1 MAARR
6 NSRAGSFMVRGD
18 GGPGDGGGLMA
29 RFAELCAAS
38 NFSFLR
44 GASHPHEMVEA
55 AAALGLEAVAIAD
68 RNTLAGAVRA
78 FLAGREQGVRVL
90 TAARLVAQTGV
101 ELVCIPRTRAA
112 YGRLCRALS
121 DAHETGEPGAPHID
135 LPAMA
140 QALGEA
146 QILILMPPPEADE
159 DWRAQAQTVLARAV
173 SPVHLALVRRFDGR
187 DGARLHGLAALARAW
202 GVPTVASSDALY
214 HAPERRALQDVLTCI
229 REHVRIDGAGRRL
242 EANAERHLKDAA
254 EMARL
259 FADYSDAVTR
269 TAQLAGTVSF
279 SLDELVYAYPDET
292 IGAGETPM
300 ETLRRLTR
308 EGAARRWPGGVPGSG
323 AKGARSRA
331 GADRIARLR
340 QLFPDR
346 GGSGAVR
353 PLAGH
358 SVSGARLGGQFSRV
372 LRDWRHRSGPGAD
385 RSSV

>member
-1 MAARR
+1 
-6 NSRAGSFMVRGD
+6 
-18 GGPGDGGGLMA
+18 MA

-38 NFSFLR
+38 HFSFLR

-55 AAALGLEAVAIAD
+55 AAALGLEAVAVAD

-78 FLAGREQGVRVL
+78 FLAGREQGVHVL
-90 TAARLVAQTGV
+90 TAARLVAETGV
-101 ELVCIPRTRAA
+101 ELACIPRTRAA

-140 QALGEA
+140 QALGDE

-159 DWRAQAQTVLARAV
+159 DWRAQAETVLARAV

-202 GVPTVASSDALY
+202 GVQTLASSDALY

-229 REHVRIDGAGRRL
+229 REHVRIDAAGRRL

-259 FADYSDAVTR
+259 FADYPEAVTR
-269 TAQLAGTVSF
+269 TAQLARTVTF
-279 SLDELVYAYPDET
+279 SLDQLVYAYPDET

-308 EGAARRWPGGVPGSG
+308 EGAARRWP
-323 AKGARSRA
+323 A
-331 GADRIARLR
+331 GAPEAVQKSAR
-340 QLFPDR
+340 
-346 GGSGAVR
+346 A
-353 PLAGH
+353 
-358 SVSGARLGGQFSRV
+358 
-372 LRDWRHRSGPGAD
+372 
-385 RSSV
+385 